1 MTGGRSKL
9 APGAPLPRPSCRPTR
24 TAKLGDTLIEL
35 EGSAPDLGAPL
46 RGEFA
51 IAPARHART
60 PLLASDLRAGW
71 VVLST
76 LPNIEKHACISQI
89 LDLEEAIVKMDP
101 RPRLVHVSA
110 DEAHHWHEV
119 DHIHPDLRAP
129 GFTLASTSPRDR
141 AAFTAAFGVG
151 VRGKPRIAHGLFGL
165 RDGTFE
171 DAEIP
176 YDQMQSP
183 NVVEFVARLLSPEGR
198 R

>member
-1 MTGGRSKL
+1 MVAS
-9 APGAPLPRPSCRPTR
+9 GAPLPRPSYGPTR

-35 EGSAPDLGAPL
+35 EGSVPALGSPL

-51 IAPARHART
+51 IAPARLATT

-76 LPNIEKHACISQI
+76 LPNIEKHGCIFQV
-89 LDLEEAIVKMDP
+89 LDLEEALVKMEP

-119 DHIHPDLRAP
+119 DHVHPNLRAP
-129 GFTLASTSPRDR
+129 GYTLASTPSEDR

-151 VRGKPRIAHGLFGL
+151 VRGTRRIAHGLFGL
-165 RDGTFE
+165 RDGIFE
-171 DAEIP
+171 EAEIP
-176 YDQMQSP
+176 YDQMVSP
-183 NVVEFVARLLSPEGR
+183 NVVDFVARLLSPKLR

>member
-1 MTGGRSKL
+1 M
-9 APGAPLPRPSCRPTR
+9 
-24 TAKLGDTLIEL
+24 GDTLIEL
-35 EGSAPDLGAPL
+35 EGSAPARGSPL

-51 IAPARHART
+51 IAPARHAST

-76 LPNIEKHACISQI
+76 LPNIEKHACIFQI
-89 LDLEEAIVKMDP
+89 MDLEEAIVKMEP

-119 DHIHPDLRAP
+119 DDIHPELRAQ
-129 GFTLASTSPRDR
+129 GYTLASTSPDDR

-151 VRGKPRIAHGLFGL
+151 VRGKRRIAHGLFGL

-171 DAEIP
+171 DVEIP

-183 NVVEFVARLLSPEGR
+183 NVVEFVTRLLSPKWR

>member
-1 MTGGRSKL
+1 ML
-9 APGAPLPRPSCRPTR
+9 APGAPWPRPSDSPARI
-24 TAKLGDTLIEL
+24 AKLGDTLIEL
-35 EGSAPDLGAPL
+35 EGSAPVLGSPF

-51 IAPARHART
+51 IAPARHASA

-76 LPNIEKHACISQI
+76 LPNIEKHACIFQI
-89 LDLEEAIVKMDP
+89 LDLEEAVVKMEP
-101 RPRLVHVSA
+101 RPRLIHVSA

-119 DHIHPDLRAP
+119 DHIHPHLRAP
-129 GFTLASTSPRDR
+129 GYTLASTSLEDR

-151 VRGKPRIAHGLFGL
+151 VRGSRRIAHGLFGL

-176 YDQMQSP
+176 YDQMEPP
-183 NVVEFVARLLSPEGR
+183 NVVEFVTRLLSPSSR

>member
-1 MTGGRSKL
+1 ML
-9 APGAPLPRPSCRPTR
+9 APSAPLPRPSHSPTR
-24 TAKLGDTLIEL
+24 TAKLGDTMIEL
-35 EGSAPDLGAPL
+35 EGSAPVLGSPL

-51 IAPARHART
+51 IAPARHAGT
-60 PLLASDLRAGW
+60 PLLASDLRAGC

-76 LPNIEKHACISQI
+76 LPNIEKHACIFQI
-89 LDLEEAIVKMDP
+89 LDLEEAIVKMEP

-119 DHIHPDLRAP
+119 DHIHPHLKAP
-129 GFTLASTSPRDR
+129 GYTLASTSSEDR

-151 VRGKPRIAHGLFGL
+151 VRGTWRIAHGLFGL

-171 DAEIP
+171 EAEIP
-176 YDQMQSP
+176 YDQMESP
-183 NVVEFVARLLSPEGR
+183 NVVEFLARLSSPKPR

>member
-1 MTGGRSKL
+1 MI
-9 APGAPLPRPSCRPTR
+9 APGAPLPRPSDSPTR
-24 TAKLGDTLIEL
+24 TAKLGDSLIEL
-35 EGSAPDLGAPL
+35 EGSAPVLGSRL

-51 IAPARHART
+51 IAPARHARA

-76 LPNIEKHACISQI
+76 LPNIEKHACIVQI
-89 LDLEEAIVKMDP
+89 LDLEEAIAKMEP

-119 DHIHPDLRAP
+119 DHIHPHLKAP
-129 GFTLASTSPRDR
+129 GYTLASTSSEDR
-141 AAFTAAFGVG
+141 AAFTSAFGVG
-151 VRGKPRIAHGLFGL
+151 VRGKQRIAHGLFGL

-171 DAEIP
+171 NADIP
-176 YDQMQSP
+176 YDQMGSP
-183 NVVEFVARLLSPEGR
+183 NVVEFVARLRSPKSR

>member
-1 MTGGRSKL
+1 ML
-9 APGAPLPRPSCRPTR
+9 VPGALRPSPSHGPTR
-24 TAKLGDTLIEL
+24 TVKLGDALIEL
-35 EGSAPDLGAPL
+35 EGSAPVLGSPL

-76 LPNIEKHACISQI
+76 LPNIEKQACIGQI
-89 LDLEEAIVKMDP
+89 LELEEAVVKMAP

-119 DHIHPDLRAP
+119 DHIHPHLTAP
-129 GFTLASTSPRDR
+129 GYTLASTSSEDR
-141 AAFTAAFGVG
+141 AAFAAAFGVG
-151 VRGKPRIAHGLFGL
+151 VRGSRRIAHGLFGL

-171 DAEIP
+171 DTEIP
-176 YDQMQSP
+176 YDQMGSP
-183 NVVEFVARLLSPEGR
+183 NVVEFLARLCSPRSR